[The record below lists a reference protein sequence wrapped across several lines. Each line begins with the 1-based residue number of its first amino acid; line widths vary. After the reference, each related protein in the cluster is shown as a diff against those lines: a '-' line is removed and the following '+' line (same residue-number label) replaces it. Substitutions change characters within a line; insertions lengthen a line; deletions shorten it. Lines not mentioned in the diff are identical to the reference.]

1 MSFAILSA
9 LKAVPWTEVMAA
21 APAIA
26 EGAKKLWGMVSSSKR
41 QDKARHADA
50 GVGELDTSKLSEM
63 GRLSLRVAELE
74 TQTTQLHLE
83 MQETAKLVRELA
95 QQNTALVGR
104 VELHRI
110 RLRQLIVVNG
120 VTILI
125 LAGVVLAWVARST

>member
-1 MSFAILSA
+1 
-9 LKAVPWTEVMAA
+9 MAA

-50 GVGELDTSKLSEM
+50 GAGELDTSNLSDLA
-63 GRLSLRVAELE
+63 RLSLRVAELE
-74 TQTTQLHLE
+74 TQTAHLHAQ
-83 MQETAKLVRELA
+83 MKETVKLVRELA
-95 QQNTALVGR
+95 QQNTALVAR

-110 RLRQLIVVNG
+110 RLRKLSVLSG

-125 LAGVVLAWVARST
+125 LASLLLAWIARST

>member
-1 MSFAILSA
+1 MSFAILTA

-50 GVGELDTSKLSEM
+50 GAGELDTSKLSDLA
-63 GRLSLRVAELE
+63 RLSLRVAELE
-74 TQTTQLHLE
+74 TQTAQLHAQ
-83 MQETAKLVRELA
+83 MQETVKLVRELA
-95 QQNTALVGR
+95 QQNTALVAR

-110 RLRQLIVVNG
+110 RLRKLSVLSG
-120 VTILI
+120 GTLLI
-125 LAGVVLAWVARST
+125 LASLLLAWIARST

>member
-1 MSFAILSA
+1 MSFAILSV

-26 EGAKKLWGMVSSSKR
+26 DGAKKLWGMVSSSKR

-50 GVGELDTSKLSEM
+50 GAGELDISKLSEAA
-63 GRLSLRVAELE
+63 RLSLRVGELE
-74 TQTTQLHLE
+74 TQTAQLHAQ

-95 QQNTALVGR
+95 QQNTALVAR

-110 RLRQLIVVNG
+110 RLRQLMVVNG
-120 VTILI
+120 VMILI
-125 LAGVVLAWVARST
+125 FAGLVLPWALRST